1 MQPGWTHQD
10 MLHYHREID
19 GLNWQFGGEKMRF
32 HFLNRSQFL
41 PHAVIPRGG
50 EVRALP
56 LDLRKEL
63 GQFIIESRMGQMAL
77 DDYIRLA
84 PVNGLVI
91 VHRGRLVYERYPR
104 MRPLDKHLLMSVSK
118 PFVSALVALLA
129 EHGQVDARQP
139 VERYLPALEG
149 SAWAETP
156 VQDVLDMASGIDAPE
171 EEEGFTNP
179 THPYYRYEASLGWLP
194 AVEGVP
200 ASTYEYVAGL
210 RRKGPSGQQF
220 EYTSVNTFLLAWL
233 VESVTGQ
240 PLHEVIAAEIWQK
253 MGAEA
258 DGLLAISRAGA
269 PAAHGGLCATLR
281 DVARFGLLFTSSGQ
295 AHNAPNPLPQAWMQK
310 IQTGGRTQLFHHGP
324 SGRSIAQ
331 ALHGEAPSHNIDQW
345 DFVMPDGDFYKNGY
359 GGQGL
364 YVSPRLDLVVAFF
377 GTPFDGSMQAH
388 ELPWI
393 TRQMVNGGIF
403 NVMM

>member
-1 MQPGWTHQD
+1 
-10 MLHYHREID
+10 
-19 GLNWQFGGEKMRF
+19 
-32 HFLNRSQFL
+32 
-41 PHAVIPRGG
+41 
-50 EVRALP
+50 
-56 LDLRKEL
+56 
-63 GQFIIESRMGQMAL
+63 
-77 DDYIRLA
+77 
-84 PVNGLVI
+84 
-91 VHRGRLVYERYPR
+91 
-104 MRPLDKHLLMSVSK
+104 
-118 PFVSALVALLA
+118 
-129 EHGQVDARQP
+129 
-139 VERYLPALEG
+139 
-149 SAWAETP
+149 

-179 THPYYRYEASLGWLP
+179 AHPYYRYEASLGWLP
-194 AVEGVP
+194 AVAGVP